1 MPARNDELARIF
13 EQIAD
18 ALELK
23 GETGFRV
30 LAYRRASRALADLA
44 EDVATLDGAGRLEE
58 VPGIGEGIAKKI
70 HEYLATGRMK
80 KLDEAL
86 AGLSRE
92 LLGLLAIPG
101 LGPKTLKLL
110 HDRLKVETREDLK
123 RVLKDGSAAELPGL
137 GEKRVANLRRA
148 MRLAEMAGER
158 MFLNEA
164 LSLARTIEAYLKE
177 HKGTARVA
185 SAGSLRRGKETI
197 GDLDI
202 LCTGKDPAGIIEHF
216 VSHPRVKQVIGR
228 GETKA
233 TVLFETESGLR
244 QADLR
249 VVNDSE
255 YGSALLYFT
264 GSKDHNIALRTLAQK
279 RGLKI
284 SEYGVF
290 RGERRLAGKTE
301 EEVYRTVGLPCIE
314 PELREDRGEI
324 QAAFDG
330 RLPHLLTQK
339 DIKSDL
345 HMHSSRSDGTASP
358 EQMVE
363 GCRKRGYTHMAFAEH
378 SASVSYA
385 GGLSDDQLEELCDWV
400 DAENG
405 KHGRFRIL
413 KAAEVDILSSGK
425 LDYPDKLLERLD
437 LVIASIHQGFKHNCT
452 ERMCSAIAHPL
463 VHLIAHPSGR
473 IIGRRD
479 GYEIDLEKVIACAAE
494 HGKVLEINAFY
505 ARLDLSDIWA
515 RKAKEAGVLLA
526 VNTDAHGLADLD
538 WMQYGVLTARRA
550 WLEPK
555 DVVNCL
561 NASQLRTLLAAIRA
575 GQRARTK

>member
-1 MPARNDELARIF
+1 
-13 EQIAD
+13 
-18 ALELK
+18 
-23 GETGFRV
+23 
-30 LAYRRASRALADLA
+30 
-44 EDVATLDGAGRLEE
+44 
-58 VPGIGEGIAKKI
+58 
-70 HEYLATGRMK
+70 
-80 KLDEAL
+80 
-86 AGLSRE
+86 
-92 LLGLLAIPG
+92 
-101 LGPKTLKLL
+101 
-110 HDRLKVETREDLK
+110 
-123 RVLKDGSAAELPGL
+123 
-137 GEKRVANLRRA
+137 
-148 MRLAEMAGER
+148 
-158 MFLNEA
+158 
-164 LSLARTIEAYLKE
+164 
-177 HKGTARVA
+177 
-185 SAGSLRRGKETI
+185 
-197 GDLDI
+197 
-202 LCTGKDPAGIIEHF
+202 
-216 VSHPRVKQVIGR
+216 
-228 GETKA
+228 
-233 TVLFETESGLR
+233 
-244 QADLR
+244 
-249 VVNDSE
+249 
-255 YGSALLYFT
+255 
-264 GSKDHNIALRTLAQK
+264 
-279 RGLKI
+279 
-284 SEYGVF
+284 VF

-378 SASVSYA
+378 SASVNYA
-385 GGLSDDQLEELCDWV
+385 GGLSDDRLEELCDWV